1 LLNSFP
7 INQKPTK
14 VTTLYLDTN
23 IVNFMRYFVFILIFF
38 ACSPI
43 KRHQRLVNKYPFVHT
58 TDSVKLIDTIRITTN
73 KVVSDTVVHESLLF
87 DTIILTKDNLSVKV
101 LKIRDS
107 VYINGECDT
116 IFIDKVIERKIP
128 VKYYETKNEINTSLL
143 IWVISLGLLI
153 IFYVLNK
160 LK

>member
-1 LLNSFP
+1 M
-7 INQKPTK
+7 K
-14 VTTLYLDTN
+14 YLP
-23 IVNFMRYFVFILIFF
+23 LIIFFF

-43 KRHQRLVNKYPFVHT
+43 KRHSRLVRKYPFVHT
-58 TDSVKLIDTIRITTN
+58 TDSVKLIDTIRVTTN
-73 KVVSDTVVHESLLF
+73 KVVSDTIVHESLLF

-116 IFIDKVIERKIP
+116 IFIDKVIERNIP
-128 VKYYETKNEINTSLL
+128 VKYYETKNEINLSLL
-143 IWVISLGLLI
+143 IWLISLALLI
-153 IFYVLNK
+153 VFYVLNK

>member
-1 LLNSFP
+1 M
-7 INQKPTK
+7 K
-14 VTTLYLDTN
+14 YLP
-23 IVNFMRYFVFILIFF
+23 LIIFFF

-43 KRHQRLVNKYPFVHT
+43 KRHSRLVRKYPFVHT
-58 TDSVKLIDTIRITTN
+58 TDSVKLIDTIRVTTN
-73 KVVSDTVVHESLLF
+73 KVVSDTIVHESLLF

-128 VKYYETKNEINTSLL
+128 VKYYETKNEINLSLL
-143 IWVISLGLLI
+143 IWLISLALLI
-153 IFYVLNK
+153 VFYVLNK